1 MPKFVYVLIL
11 AFGVTGC
18 TPFQSYNELAPYRN
32 YIVQPNDN
40 IHSIAFSFEITPGQ
54 LRRANPWL
62 NPLHIAPGM
71 NLQIPRDPGDGVYV
85 EENHDTQIASTTNYQ
100 GSPLSYIWPLKLLD
114 VSSRYGRRHGRLH
127 AGIDLR
133 APPGT
138 PILAAA
144 DGRVKF
150 SGYNR
155 DYGHMIVID
164 HGNGIETAYAHNSRN
179 TVGEGQTVKQGQIVA
194 RVGRTGNATGN
205 HVHFEFRR
213 HGRALNPAN
222 HVDKSL

>member
-1 MPKFVYVLIL
+1 MPKFVYLLIL

-18 TPFQSYNELAPYRN
+18 APFQSFDELAPYRS

-40 IHSIAFSFEITPGQ
+40 IHSIAFSFEITTGQ

-62 NPLHIAPGM
+62 DLLYIAPGTK
-71 NLQIPRDPGDGVYV
+71 LHIPRDPGDEVYV
-85 EENHDTQIASTTNYQ
+85 EEDHDTKIASTTRYQ
-100 GSPLSYIWPLKLLD
+100 DNQPSYIWPLKLLD
-114 VSSRYGRRHGRLH
+114 ASSRYGRRHGRLH

-138 PILAAA
+138 PIFAAA

-155 DYGHMIVID
+155 GYGQMIVID

-179 TVGEGQTVKQGQIVA
+179 VVGEGQTVKQGQIVA
-194 RVGRTGNATGN
+194 LVGRTGNATGN

-222 HVDKSL
+222 HVDESL